1 MISNQVYLIFS
12 AAVEMAG
19 YEWFLTNI
27 VNNHNGGWPLA
38 IGSDKFVD
46 ADFDMAE
53 GRLRPMMPIKKIASI
68 ESQIALS

>member
-1 MISNQVYLIFS
+1 
-12 AAVEMAG
+12 MAG

-46 ADFDMAE
+46 ADFDLAKVA
-53 GRLRPMMPIKKIASI
+53 GKKIHI
-68 ESQIALS
+68 FERQC